1 MRLLLIY
8 CGGTVPPRPDPFS
21 VTFDDTFA
29 ERFLRHLV
37 NEEGYCNGCGALCDH
52 CRDTYGID
60 YTPDIADVI
69 QLPPVLPYYLD
80 DPAGLLGRELP
91 PHEAT
96 VAINVHQEILLAL
109 PDLASRAGSRVIIAP
124 SEAPGWVSR
133 WVRGEVRKACRR
145 LGMGCSFPKPF
156 CSLAPGIHPAVDE
169 DADEVTLVAQELAL
183 FLSSQY
189 RVALVGLPPRK
200 GVLISRSPKGNWASW
215 VKRGGPLPQRERF
228 LVKLPAPVKRIGS
241 PSRLMR
247 RVFPQVQSFLGAA
260 LQEGRLDFVIADGDS
275 YIGAN
280 GALPGRRV
288 LVSPRPEVAG
298 DVRTRW
304 EEGQPQGKIA
314 SIPDMP
320 ALIAACKKRKIP
332 LIYAAHRFKRAF
344 WELAVNLFSGEDEEG

>member
-60 YTPDIADVI
+60 FTPDIADVI

-80 DPAGLLGRELP
+80 DPAGLLGGELP

-109 PDLASRAGSRVIIAP
+109 PDLAFRAGSRVIIAP

-145 LGMGCSFPKPF
+145 LGMGCAFPKPF

-169 DADEVTLVAQELAL
+169 FMEH
-183 FLSSQY
+183 F
-189 RVALVGLPPRK
+189 
-200 GVLISRSPKGNWASW
+200 
-215 VKRGGPLPQRERF
+215 
-228 LVKLPAPVKRIGS
+228 RIGY
-241 PSRLMR
+241 PRL
-247 RVFPQVQSFLGAA
+247 QLELG
-260 LQEGRLDFVIADGDS
+260 EG
-275 YIGAN
+275 YIKEA
-280 GALPGRRV
+280 RV
-288 LVSPRPEVAG
+288 LRSAPCGNTYYVAFNLRGAPLDASVAEVVAKYWHSFPCVASMEVDRELG
-298 DVRTRW
+298 ETILHMGGFMHYRAVQEALADVGV
-304 EEGQPQGKIA
+304 EVELP
-314 SIPDMP
+314 SSP
-320 ALIAACKKRKIP
+320 ALARI
-332 LIYAAHRFKRAF
+332 
-344 WELAVNLFSGEDEEG
+344 SS